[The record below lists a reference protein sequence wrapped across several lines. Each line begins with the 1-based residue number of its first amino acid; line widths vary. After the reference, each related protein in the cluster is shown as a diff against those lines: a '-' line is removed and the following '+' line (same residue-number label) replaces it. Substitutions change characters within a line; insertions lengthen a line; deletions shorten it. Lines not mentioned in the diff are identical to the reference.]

1 MAAPSDRRPTIMD
14 VAERAGV
21 SKSLVSLVLRDSPRV
36 SDERRQRVLKAVEE
50 MGFELNLAAR
60 SLATRDSGTI
70 GVLVSDMHNPW
81 AFDVADAARTVLEEA
96 GHTVLFS
103 AVTAAGRGVDQ
114 SILQAFRDLRVA
126 GLLVVG
132 TVPDKA
138 PFSRAVSGGAV
149 VFAGGGPDYIDT
161 ADIVRSDD
169 ALGMSM
175 VVEHLIAQGHENI
188 VHLGGLG
195 GSVGRERVD
204 GYSAAMEEHGLVR
217 YIRVVDADFFQESG
231 YVAAQRALGSRS
243 EHQRPTALACIND
256 LAAFGA
262 MTAADERGTE
272 IAVTG
277 YDNIALGAM
286 PRLGLTT
293 VDPDSS
299 TIGVTAAKTLLERI
313 HGEGSGF
320 VHHSVTPHLVV
331 RKSSLLGL

>member
-1 MAAPSDRRPTIMD
+1 MD

-243 EHQRPTALACIND
+243 KHQRPTALACIND

-262 MTAADERGTE
+262 MTAADERGVE

-299 TIGVTAAKTLLERI
+299 TIGVTGAKTLLERI

>member
-1 MAAPSDRRPTIMD
+1 MD

-132 TVPDKA
+132 TVPDQH

-204 GYSAAMEEHGLVR
+204 GYSAAMEEHGLAR

-243 EHQRPTALACIND
+243 KHQRPTALACIND

-262 MTAADERGTE
+262 MTAADERGVE

-299 TIGVTAAKTLLERI
+299 TIGVTGAKTLLERI

-320 VHHSVTPHLVV
+320 VHHSVTPQLVV

>member
-1 MAAPSDRRPTIMD
+1 MAPPSARRPTIMD

-204 GYSAAMEEHGLVR
+204 GYSAAMEEHGLAR

-231 YVAAQRALGSRS
+231 YVAAQRALSSRS
-243 EHQRPTALACIND
+243 THQRPTALACIND

-262 MTAADERGTE
+262 MTAADERGIE

-299 TIGVTAAKTLLERI
+299 TIGVTGAKTLLERI

>member
-1 MAAPSDRRPTIMD
+1 MD

-36 SDERRQRVLKAVEE
+36 SDERRQRVLKVVEE
-50 MGFELNLAAR
+50 MGYEMNLAAR

-132 TVPDKA
+132 TVPDQH

-169 ALGMSM
+169 AHGMSM
-175 VVEHLIAQGHENI
+175 VVEHLITQGHENI

-204 GYSAAMEEHGLVR
+204 GYSAAMEEHGLAR
-217 YIRVVDADFFQESG
+217 HIHVVDADFFQESG
-231 YVAAQRALGSRS
+231 YVAAQRALSSRS
-243 EHQRPTALACIND
+243 RHQRPTALACIND
-256 LAAFGA
+256 LAALGA
-262 MTAADERGTE
+262 MTAADERGVE
-272 IAVTG
+272 VAITG

-293 VDPDSS
+293 VDPNSS
-299 TIGVTAAKTLLERI
+299 TIGVTGAKTLLERI

-320 VHHSVTPHLVV
+320 VHHTVTPQLVV

>member
-1 MAAPSDRRPTIMD
+1 MATVSARRPTIKD

-36 SDERRQRVLKAVEE
+36 SDERRQRVLEVVEE
-50 MGFELNLAAR
+50 MGYELNMAAR
-60 SLATRDSGTI
+60 SLSTRSNGTI
-70 GVLVSDMHNPW
+70 GVLVSDLHNPW

-132 TVPDKA
+132 TVPDQH

-161 ADIVRSDD
+161 ADVVRSDD
-169 ALGMSM
+169 AQGMAM

-204 GYSAAMEEHGLVR
+204 GYSAAMEEHGLDR
-217 YIRVVDADFFQESG
+217 HIHVVDADFFQESG
-231 YVAAQRALGSRS
+231 YVAAQRALNSRS
-243 EHQRPTALACIND
+243 KHQRPTALACIND

-262 MTAADERGTE
+262 MTAADERGVE
-272 IAVTG
+272 VAITG

-299 TIGVTAAKTLLERI
+299 IIGVTGAKTLLERI
-313 HGEGSGF
+313 HGEGNGF
-320 VHHSVTPHLVV
+320 VHHSIAPHLVV
-331 RKSSLLGL
+331 RTSSLLGL

>member
-1 MAAPSDRRPTIMD
+1 MD

-138 PFSRAVSGGAV
+138 PFNRAVSGGAV

-204 GYSAAMEEHGLVR
+204 GYSAAMEEHGLAR

-243 EHQRPTALACIND
+243 KHQRPTALACIND

-262 MTAADERGTE
+262 MTAADERGVE

-299 TIGVTAAKTLLERI
+299 TIGVTGAKTLLERI

>member
-1 MAAPSDRRPTIMD
+1 MD

-36 SDERRQRVLKAVEE
+36 SEERRQRVLKVVEE

-132 TVPDKA
+132 TVPDQH

-169 ALGMSM
+169 AHGMSM

-204 GYSAAMEEHGLVR
+204 GYSAAMEEHGLAR
-217 YIRVVDADFFQESG
+217 HIHVVDADFFQESG
-231 YVAAQRALGSRS
+231 YVAAQRALSSRS
-243 EHQRPTALACIND
+243 KHQRPTALACIND

-262 MTAADERGTE
+262 MTAADERGVE
-272 IAVTG
+272 VAITG

-293 VDPDSS
+293 VDPNSS
-299 TIGVTAAKTLLERI
+299 AIGVTGAKTLLERI

-320 VHHSVTPHLVV
+320 VHHTVTPQLVV

>member
-1 MAAPSDRRPTIMD
+1 MAPPSARRPTIMD

-204 GYSAAMEEHGLVR
+204 GYSAAMEEHGLAR

-231 YVAAQRALGSRS
+231 YVAAQRALASRS
-243 EHQRPTALACIND
+243 AHQRPTALACIND

-262 MTAADERGTE
+262 MTAADERGVE

-299 TIGVTAAKTLLERI
+299 TIGVTGAKTLLERI

>member
-1 MAAPSDRRPTIMD
+1 MTTASARRPTIKD

-36 SDERRQRVLKAVEE
+36 SDERRQRVLQVVEE
-50 MGFELNLAAR
+50 MGYELNLAAR
-60 SLATRDSGTI
+60 SLATRDNGTI

-138 PFSRAVSGGAV
+138 PFNRAVSGGAV

-161 ADIVRSDD
+161 ADVVRSDD

-188 VHLGGLG
+188 AHLGGLG
-195 GSVGRERVD
+195 GSVGRARVD
-204 GYSAAMEEHGLVR
+204 GYSAAMEEHGLAR
-217 YIRVVDADFFQESG
+217 HIHVVDADFFQESG
-231 YVAAQRALGSRS
+231 YVAAQRALGFLPVQAPAPHGAGV
-243 EHQRPTALACIND
+243 HQRP
-256 LAAFGA
+256 
-262 MTAADERGTE
+262 R
-272 IAVTG
+272 
-277 YDNIALGAM
+277 
-286 PRLGLTT
+286 RLRCHDGC
-293 VDPDSS
+293 
-299 TIGVTAAKTLLERI
+299 R
-313 HGEGSGF
+313 
-320 VHHSVTPHLVV
+320 
-331 RKSSLLGL
+331 

>member
-1 MAAPSDRRPTIMD
+1 MATASARRPTIKD

-36 SDERRQRVLKAVEE
+36 SDERRQRVLEVVEE
-50 MGFELNLAAR
+50 MGYELNMAAR
-60 SLATRDSGTI
+60 SLSTRSNGTI
-70 GVLVSDMHNPW
+70 GVLVSDLHNPW

-132 TVPDKA
+132 TVPDQH
-138 PFSRAVSGGAV
+138 PFSRVVSGGAV

-161 ADIVRSDD
+161 ADVVRSDD
-169 ALGMSM
+169 AHGMAM

-204 GYSAAMEEHGLVR
+204 GYSAAMEEHGLDR
-217 YIRVVDADFFQESG
+217 HIRVVDADFFQESG
-231 YVAAQRALGSRS
+231 YVAAQRALSSRS
-243 EHQRPTALACIND
+243 RHQRPTALACIND

-262 MTAADERGTE
+262 MTAADERGVE
-272 IAVTG
+272 VAITG

-293 VDPDSS
+293 VDPNSS
-299 TIGVTAAKTLLERI
+299 TIGITGAKTLLERI
-313 HGEGSGF
+313 HGEGNAF
-320 VHHSVTPHLVV
+320 VHHPVTPRLVV
-331 RKSSLLGL
+331 RTSSLLGL

>member
-1 MAAPSDRRPTIMD
+1 MD
-14 VAERAGV
+14 VAARAGV

-36 SDERRQRVLKAVEE
+36 SDERRQRVLKVVEE
-50 MGFELNLAAR
+50 MGYELNLAAR

-114 SILQAFRDLRVA
+114 SILKAFRDLRVA

-132 TVPDKA
+132 TVPDQH

-161 ADIVRSDD
+161 ADVVRSDD
-169 ALGMSM
+169 AHGMAM

-195 GSVGRERVD
+195 GSVGRERVY
-204 GYSAAMEEHGLVR
+204 GYSAAMEEHGLDR
-217 YIRVVDADFFQESG
+217 HIHVVDADFFQESG
-231 YVAAQRALGSRS
+231 YVAAQRALSSRS
-243 EHQRPTALACIND
+243 RHQRPTALACIND

-262 MTAADERGTE
+262 MTAADERGVE
-272 IAVTG
+272 VAITG

-299 TIGVTAAKTLLERI
+299 TIGVTGAKTLLERI
-313 HGEGSGF
+313 HGEGNGF
-320 VHHSVTPHLVV
+320 VHHSVTPQLVV

>member
-1 MAAPSDRRPTIMD
+1 MAPPSARRPTIMD

-204 GYSAAMEEHGLVR
+204 GYSAAMEEHGLAR

-243 EHQRPTALACIND
+243 THQRPTALACIND

-262 MTAADERGTE
+262 MTAADERGVE

-299 TIGVTAAKTLLERI
+299 TIGVTGAKTLLERI

>member
-204 GYSAAMEEHGLVR
+204 GYSAAMEEHGLAR

-243 EHQRPTALACIND
+243 KHQRPTALACIND

-262 MTAADERGTE
+262 MTAADERGVE

-299 TIGVTAAKTLLERI
+299 TIGVTGAKTLLERI

>member
-1 MAAPSDRRPTIMD
+1 MD

-204 GYSAAMEEHGLVR
+204 GYSAAMEEHGLAR

-243 EHQRPTALACIND
+243 KHQRPTALACIND

-262 MTAADERGTE
+262 MTAADERGVE

-299 TIGVTAAKTLLERI
+299 TIGVTGAKTLLERI

>member
-1 MAAPSDRRPTIMD
+1 MAPPSARRPTIMD

-60 SLATRDSGTI
+60 SLATRESGTI

-204 GYSAAMEEHGLVR
+204 GYSAAMEEHGLAR

-231 YVAAQRALGSRS
+231 YVAAQRALASRS

-262 MTAADERGTE
+262 MTAADERGVE

-299 TIGVTAAKTLLERI
+299 TIGVTGAKTLLERI

>member
-1 MAAPSDRRPTIMD
+1 MD

-204 GYSAAMEEHGLVR
+204 GYSAAMEEHGLAR

-231 YVAAQRALGSRS
+231 YVAAQRALASRS
-243 EHQRPTALACIND
+243 AHQRPTALACIND

-262 MTAADERGTE
+262 MTAADERGVE

-299 TIGVTAAKTLLERI
+299 TIGVTGAKTLLERI

>member
-1 MAAPSDRRPTIMD
+1 MD

-36 SDERRQRVLKAVEE
+36 SEERRQRVLKVVEE

-60 SLATRDSGTI
+60 SLATRESGTI

-169 ALGMSM
+169 AHGMSM
-175 VVEHLIAQGHENI
+175 AVEHLIAQGHENI

-204 GYSAAMEEHGLVR
+204 GYSAAMEEHGLDR
-217 YIRVVDADFFQESG
+217 YIQVVDADFFQESG

-243 EHQRPTALACIND
+243 KRQRPTALACIND

-262 MTAADERGTE
+262 MTAADERGVE
-272 IAVTG
+272 VAITG

-293 VDPDSS
+293 VDPNSS
-299 TIGVTAAKTLLERI
+299 TIGVTGAKTLLERI

-320 VHHSVTPHLVV
+320 VHHSVTPQLVV
-331 RKSSLLGL
+331 RTSSLLGL

>member
-1 MAAPSDRRPTIMD
+1 MAPPSARRPTIMD

-60 SLATRDSGTI
+60 SLATRESGTI

-81 AFDVADAARTVLEEA
+81 AFDVADAARTVLEEV

-204 GYSAAMEEHGLVR
+204 GYSAAMEEHGLAR

-231 YVAAQRALGSRS
+231 YVAAQRALASRS

-262 MTAADERGTE
+262 MTAADERGVE

-299 TIGVTAAKTLLERI
+299 TIGVTGAKTLLERI

>member
-1 MAAPSDRRPTIMD
+1 MAPPSARRPTIMD

-204 GYSAAMEEHGLVR
+204 GYSAAMEEHGLAR

-231 YVAAQRALGSRS
+231 YVAAQRALASRS

-262 MTAADERGTE
+262 MTAADERGVE

-293 VDPDSS
+293 VDPDSA
-299 TIGVTAAKTLLERI
+299 TIGVTGAKTLLERI

>member
-1 MAAPSDRRPTIMD
+1 MD

-132 TVPDKA
+132 TVPDQH

-161 ADIVRSDD
+161 ADVVRSDD
-169 ALGMSM
+169 ALGMAM
-175 VVEHLIAQGHENI
+175 VVDHLIAQGHENI

-204 GYSAAMEEHGLVR
+204 GYSAAMEEHGLAR
-217 YIRVVDADFFQESG
+217 HIHVVDADFFQESG
-231 YVAAQRALGSRS
+231 YVAAQRALNSRS
-243 EHQRPTALACIND
+243 KHQRPTALACIND

-262 MTAADERGTE
+262 MTAADERGVE

-299 TIGVTAAKTLLERI
+299 TIGVTGAKTLLERI